1 MRFSPGACV
10 SFPPTVGDRHQTVF
24 VDAGHGGIDPG
35 AIGVTRSG
43 QTVKEADLTLP
54 VELDTMALLRGQ
66 GFSVVVS
73 RTGASSVV
81 RLEAADVA
89 QGALTVQGAHDDVA
103 ARDLCANLAKAT
115 ILTGVYFD
123 AGASQQNA
131 GSVTAYDAVRPF
143 SQANLRL
150 ASLIQA
156 DVLAALN
163 AHGWDIPDDGVLS
176 DVGLGGPALSA
187 AAAAYGHLLLLG
199 PALPGYFSSPS
210 QMPGALIEPLFITDP
225 FEGSIADS
233 VIGQQAIATGLDEA
247 VEQYFEPSATSAA
260 STP

>member
-1 MRFSPGACV
+1 MPARP
-10 SFPPTVGDRHQTVF
+10 
-24 VDAGHGGIDPG
+24 
-35 AIGVTRSG
+35 
-43 QTVKEADLTLP
+43 
-54 VELDTMALLRGQ
+54 
-66 GFSVVVS
+66 S
-73 RTGASSVV
+73 RTRGASP
-81 RLEAADVA
+81 R
-89 QGALTVQGAHDDVA
+89 T
-103 ARDLCANLAKAT
+103 T
-115 ILTGVYFD
+115 P
-123 AGASQQNA
+123 
-131 GSVTAYDAVRPF
+131 VRPF